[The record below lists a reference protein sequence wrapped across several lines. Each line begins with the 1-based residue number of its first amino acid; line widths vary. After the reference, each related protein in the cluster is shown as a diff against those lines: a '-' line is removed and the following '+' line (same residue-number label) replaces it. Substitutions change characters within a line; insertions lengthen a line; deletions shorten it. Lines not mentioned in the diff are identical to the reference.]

1 MSKYRG
7 PRLRVIRRIGELV
20 AFTRKTPKYAGR
32 PKKGRSG
39 QRKLTQFARRL
50 IEKQKLLFY
59 YGVSEKQLVKYV
71 KIARKSKEVSGLFLL
86 QLLAM
91 RLDNII
97 FSLSLA
103 PTLPSARQLV
113 NHGNV
118 TVDHK
123 RVTIPSFSCFFG
135 QTLSFRNLAKIHKL
149 AKDNFHECGRTLPS
163 YLTLNLDSLSA
174 IVNNVANRDDIPLNL
189 DDRLVIEYYSNR
201 LLCIISVSIF
211 FEIQYLCFVFLIL
224 CLQLFFLLFLYRW

>member
-20 AFTRKTPKYAGR
+20 AFTRKTPKHAGR
-32 PKKGRSG
+32 PRKGGSG

-59 YGVSEKQLVKYV
+59 YGVSEKQVKYV

-91 RLDNII
+91 RLDNVI

-123 RVTIPSFSCFFG
+123 RVTIPSFSCSPD
-135 QTLSFRNLAKIHKL
+135 QTHGIRDTAKTRKL
-149 AKDNFHECGRTLPS
+149 A
-163 YLTLNLDSLSA
+163 A
-174 IVNNVANRDDIPLNL
+174 
-189 DDRLVIEYYSNR
+189 
-201 LLCIISVSIF
+201 
-211 FEIQYLCFVFLIL
+211 
-224 CLQLFFLLFLYRW
+224 

>member
-20 AFTRKTPKYAGR
+20 AFTRKTFKHAGR
-32 PKKGRSG
+32 LRKRRSG

-59 YGVSEKQLVKYV
+59 YGVSEKQFIKYI
-71 KIARKSKEVSGLFLL
+71 KIARKSKKVSGLFLL

-91 RLDNII
+91 RLDNVI
-97 FSLSLA
+97 FCLSLA

-113 NHGNV
+113 NHGKV

-123 RVTIPSFSCFFG
+123 RITIPSFSCFFG
-135 QTLSFRNLAKIHKL
+135 QILSFRNLAKIHKL
-149 AKDNFHECGRTLPS
+149 AKDNFYGCRRMFPS
-163 YLTLNLDSLSA
+163 YLTFNLDFLSA
-174 IVNNVANRDDIPLNL
+174 IVNNIANQNDIPLNL
-189 DDRLVIEYYSNR
+189 NNRLVIEYYSNR
-201 LLCIISVSIF
+201 LLCIIFVSIF
-211 FEIQYLCFVFLIL
+211 FEIQ
-224 CLQLFFLLFLYRW
+224 